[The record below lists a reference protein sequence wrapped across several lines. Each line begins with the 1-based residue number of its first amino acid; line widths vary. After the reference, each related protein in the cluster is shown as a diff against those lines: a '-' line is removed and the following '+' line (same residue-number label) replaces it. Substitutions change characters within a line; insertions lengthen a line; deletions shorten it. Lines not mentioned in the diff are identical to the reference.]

1 MEIMIPV
8 WREATRA
15 VEGGAGLDT
24 LAGARVAFVDDNLDT
39 DFTEEVE
46 AGLARDYQALIRRLV
61 KPLGTA
67 PSPQALLEEA
77 ATCQV
82 ALVGVAL

>member
-1 MEIMIPV
+1 M
-8 WREATRA
+8 
-15 VEGGAGLDT
+15 
-24 LAGARVAFVDDNLDT
+24 AFVDDNLDT